1 MRPPLP
7 RASYALGARCER
19 GCAARTEVRH
29 PSQPS
34 NPSKNMFSSTIP
46 GGHHLLIPDR
56 EQPVHGGDPVA
67 STIAARE
74 TKLGLGA
81 APVLTPPRVKP
92 DRPNSRPAVG
102 TDFIIM
108 TVRSTPGGTRRPGSI
123 PGGVRGA
130 HTSSGLRPPRNLSL
144 SLACALVTKTTS
156 ISPSPERQRA
166 RPRSSDSVRAVR
178 IAAKQHGPRDV
189 TRRCAPATHASRSL
203 SRQSQVPFRCISAL
217 SAPDSHAT
225 SRLFFS
231 PPHHRRHTTRPYAS
245 WRDPP
250 ASATG
255 SADLGVAQRACDFK
269 IHGKSTQARRRQHRS
284 HKILPRR
291 RFPPKLKLRADV
303 CGSEERPA
311 GGVQGV
317 IRRSRTARA
326 DRVFRLDM
334 SIFDIRNVTG
344 RANYNSPITLV
355 TNGS

>member
-144 SLACALVTKTTS
+144 SRVYWSRKQPRSHHLPSDSARDLGRATVCAQSVS
-156 ISPSPERQRA
+156 
-166 RPRSSDSVRAVR
+166 PRSS
-178 IAAKQHGPRDV
+178 
-189 TRRCAPATHASRSL
+189 
-203 SRQSQVPFRCISAL
+203 
-217 SAPDSHAT
+217 
-225 SRLFFS
+225 
-231 PPHHRRHTTRPYAS
+231 
-245 WRDPP
+245 
-250 ASATG
+250 
-255 SADLGVAQRACDFK
+255 
-269 IHGKSTQARRRQHRS
+269 
-284 HKILPRR
+284 
-291 RFPPKLKLRADV
+291 
-303 CGSEERPA
+303 
-311 GGVQGV
+311 
-317 IRRSRTARA
+317 
-326 DRVFRLDM
+326 M
-334 SIFDIRNVTG
+334 G
-344 RANYNSPITLV
+344 RAM
-355 TNGS
+355 